1 MAPGSFG
8 GGGGGAASCAAAET
22 AVTATRAAA
31 TAPQH
36 LVIDDPRLRRPAD
49 IVERCGYV
57 SVPNAIAN
65 REEPPM
71 SRLPELSDDE
81 LAPEQRRIRDE
92 IAAGPRGGARGPLPA
107 KLPPGRATG
116 RDKVCAYG

>member
-36 LVIDDPRLRRPAD
+36 LVIADPRLRRPAD
-49 IVERCGYV
+49 IVESCGSV
-57 SVPNAIAN
+57 SAPNAIAK

-71 SRLPELSDDE
+71 SRLHELSDDA
-81 LAPEQRRIRDE
+81 LSTDQRRIRDE
-92 IAAGPRGGARGPLPA
+92 IDAGPPGGARGTFQALPRHPA
-107 KLPPGRATG
+107 QGTHPGPPR
-116 RDKVCAYG
+116 